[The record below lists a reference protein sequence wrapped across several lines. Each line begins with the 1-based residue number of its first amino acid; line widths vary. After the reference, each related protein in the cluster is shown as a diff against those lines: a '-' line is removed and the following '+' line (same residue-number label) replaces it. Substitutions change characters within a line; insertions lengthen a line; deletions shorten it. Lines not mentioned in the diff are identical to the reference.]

1 MNNTQTITKEK
12 RDSIS
17 IFKPIMAIL
26 ICLTISITIF
36 LFIKASF
43 SFKSISPEINY
54 VPNIIAVKWIT
65 IAFILLIG
73 ICESIF
79 KSNIKQ
85 FERDFKMGL
94 INTLILT
101 FALVFVS
108 LFTLFAFTFNNM
120 LVALIFLGF
129 AISMLIYSSYN
140 EFLGNLIYGTIVA
153 AFVIWLLFLFSA
165 CLASFILIN

>member
-1 MNNTQTITKEK
+1 MNNTKTLTNEK
-12 RDSIS
+12 RDSSS
-17 IFKPIMAIL
+17 IFKPLMAIL

-43 SFKSISPEINY
+43 SFKSISPEINF
-54 VPNIIAVKWIT
+54 VPNINIIKWIT
-65 IAFILLIG
+65 ISFILLIG
-73 ICESIF
+73 ICEAIF

-101 FALVFVS
+101 FSLIFVS
-108 LFTLFAFTFNNM
+108 MFTLFAFTFNNM
-120 LVALIFLGF
+120 LIALIFLGI
-129 AISMLIYSSYN
+129 AISLLIYSSYN

-153 AFVIWLLFLFSA
+153 TFVIWLLFLLSA
-165 CLASFILIN
+165 CIASFILIN